1 MAQAPVASQVHQT
14 FDIHGDFG
22 PELTFDFAIIIYH
35 FADTVDL
42 HFRQIIGIRIQAI
55 STRFRFGKSTPEIL
69 AKPQSSSILAFVY
82 DVCFH
87 R

>member
-22 PELTFDFAIIIYH
+22 PELTFDFTIIIYH

-42 HFRQIIGIRIQAI
+42 HFRQIIGIRIRIDFELRKNLIGCA
-55 STRFRFGKSTPEIL
+55 SAYT
-69 AKPQSSSILAFVY
+69 VY
-82 DVCFH
+82 VG
-87 R
+87 